1 MNCRTCIRAR
11 SIAALCGVALLVT
24 TGIAAAQP
32 KKEEDQKFY
41 YLGVALGTNISEFQ
55 LTKKELEIV
64 TEGLTD
70 AVMGRSGTIDQL
82 KWGAAIQELRE
93 QRRAAASEAEKEEAV
108 KFLAEAQ
115 QANDAVVTD
124 SGLIITQLQEG
135 SGASPAPT
143 DTVKVHYHGTLRDGS
158 VFDSSVD
165 RGTPAQFSLNRVIPC
180 WTEGVGMMKVGGK
193 SKLVCPSA
201 IAYGE
206 RGAPPKIP
214 GNAALTF
221 EVELIEIVSQ

>member
-1 MNCRTCIRAR
+1 
-11 SIAALCGVALLVT
+11 
-24 TGIAAAQP
+24 
-32 KKEEDQKFY
+32 
-41 YLGVALGTNISEFQ
+41 
-55 LTKKELEIV
+55 
-64 TEGLTD
+64 
-70 AVMGRSGTIDQL
+70 MGRSNAIDQ
-82 KWGAAIQELRE
+82 KWVDAIQELGKERL
-93 QRRAAASEAEKEEAV
+93 AAALEAEKEEAI
-108 KFLAEAQ
+108 KFLAEAE
-115 QANDAVVTD
+115 QADDAVVTD
-124 SGLIITQLQEG
+124 SGLIITLMKKG
-135 SGASPAPT
+135 GGPSPAPT

>member
-1 MNCRTCIRAR
+1 MNCRTRIHPK

-24 TGIAAAQP
+24 TGIAVAQP
-32 KKEEDQKFY
+32 KKAEDQKFY
-41 YLGVALGTNISEFQ
+41 YLGVALGTNLSEFQ

-64 TEGLTD
+64 TDGLTD
-70 AVMGRSGTIDQL
+70 AVMGRSGTINQL

-115 QANDAVVTD
+115 QADDAVVTD

-180 WTEGVGMMKVGGK
+180 WTEGVVMMKVGGK